1 MQQKRATIAAE
12 MRALNEKIGDAS
24 WTEEQRSQWD
34 NAKHEYDKLDAAIKR
49 EEELRAMD
57 NILAAENEPEHRNNP
72 EGSEDERRAAVFDKF
87 VRHGLGELSTEEKR
101 TLKEFRAQ
109 GIDDGEGG
117 GSKGGFTVP
126 KQFRNRVVEAMKAYG
141 GIAGVCQILST
152 SNGQD
157 IDWTYSDGTADMG
170 VMLGENEEASEGD
183 VTFEPI
189 TIGAKK
195 MTSKII
201 RVSNEL
207 LSDFVQSG
215 VLADAAE
222 MFDVIADAF
231 TMVDSGIS
239 AAMRLVQ
246 GDLSV
251 ILMPPSSANDFV
263 RNLQKAWRAGTRLT
277 GDASD
282 LVTMVKTISGVTV
295 DSGLAPRGVW
305 SSDSGTTASR
315 KAQANLVAST
325 MRVVSIS
332 EAARAVAQIPSPP
345 GNSALQGGANSVSD
359 IVNIS
364 HPALDSQSATT
375 ARATPATWDDL
386 TDIRT
391 ALNAAIDSEQA
402 RTTDDAVFMA
412 LTRLRADLNNDISS
426 RLAQVEKTISRI
438 PSESLPAVVLA
449 AQWFDDASRETD
461 ILYRNNI
468 AHPGFVPVVPLRV
481 PVR

>member
-1 MQQKRATIAAE
+1 MAFETGWRARLQSASFRGVPFEVESDEGVFGRRVQVHEYPNRDKPFTEDLGRAARRITINAYLIGDDYPEKRDRLIAAIETEGAATLVHPYYGE
-12 MRALNEKIGDAS
+12 MKGNVDGQVRVTHSNQEGRMCRVSFQFVESGELTFPTSGTATDAS
-24 WTEEQRSQWD
+24 LDSSAD
-34 NAKHEYDKLDAAIKR
+34 SLANAISGAFSAFSLD
-49 EEELRAMD
+49 
-57 NILAAENEPEHRNNP
+57 
-72 EGSEDERRAAVFDKF
+72 G
-87 VRHGLGELSTEEKR
+87 
-101 TLKEFRAQ
+101 
-109 GIDDGEGG
+109 
-117 GSKGGFTVP
+117 
-126 KQFRNRVVEAMKAYG
+126 
-141 GIAGVCQILST
+141 
-152 SNGQD
+152 
-157 IDWTYSDGTADMG
+157 
-170 VMLGENEEASEGD
+170 
-183 VTFEPI
+183 
-189 TIGAKK
+189 
-195 MTSKII
+195 
-201 RVSNEL
+201 

-222 MFDVIADAF
+222 MFNVIADAF

-263 RNLQKAWRAGTRLT
+263 RNLQKAWRAGIRLS

-282 LVTMVKTISGVTV
+282 LVTMVKTISGVTI
-295 DSGLAPRGVW
+295 DSGLAPRGIW
-305 SSDSGTTASR
+305 STDSGTTASR
-315 KAQANLVAST
+315 KAQTNLVAST

-332 EAARAVAQIPSPP
+332 EAARAVAQIPTPP
-345 GNSALQGGANSVSD
+345 GNRALQGGANPVSD
-359 IVNIS
+359 IVNIN
-364 HPALDSQSATT
+364 HPALDSQPATT

-412 LTRLRADLNNDISS
+412 LTTLRADLNKDISS
-426 RLAQVEKTISRI
+426 RLAQVEKTVSVT

>member
-1 MQQKRATIAAE
+1 ISGAFSAF
-12 MRALNEKIGDAS
+12 S
-24 WTEEQRSQWD
+24 
-34 NAKHEYDKLDAAIKR
+34 LD
-49 EEELRAMD
+49 
-57 NILAAENEPEHRNNP
+57 
-72 EGSEDERRAAVFDKF
+72 G
-87 VRHGLGELSTEEKR
+87 
-101 TLKEFRAQ
+101 
-109 GIDDGEGG
+109 
-117 GSKGGFTVP
+117 
-126 KQFRNRVVEAMKAYG
+126 
-141 GIAGVCQILST
+141 
-152 SNGQD
+152 
-157 IDWTYSDGTADMG
+157 
-170 VMLGENEEASEGD
+170 
-183 VTFEPI
+183 
-189 TIGAKK
+189 
-195 MTSKII
+195 
-201 RVSNEL
+201 

-426 RLAQVEKTISRI
+426 RLAQVEKTVSRI

>member
-1 MQQKRATIAAE
+1 MKLHEMQQKRATIAAE

-57 NILAAENEPEHRNNP
+57 NILAAENEPEHRNNS

-183 VTFEPI
+183 VTFESI

-207 LSDFVQSG
+207 LLDSG
-215 VLADAAE
+215 IDMNGYLAARIAQRLGRGEAAQIVNGDGTGKNVKGLAKWVKKT
-222 MFDVIADAF
+222 MTAAAADAF
-231 TMVDSGIS
+231 TWEELLTLKHSVDPAYRNSPKFRFAFNDNTLLKIS
-239 AAMRLVQ
+239 SMKDAQGRPLWLPDVVGMAPATVLNVPYVIDQAIADIGAGKQFVYCGDFDRFILRRVAYMTLMRLTERYAEFDQV
-246 GDLSV
+246 GFLAFHRFDCALEDAAAV
-251 ILMPPSSANDFV
+251 
-263 RNLQKAWRAGTRLT
+263 KA
-277 GDASD
+277 
-282 LVTMVKTISGVTV
+282 LVGK
-295 DSGLAPRGVW
+295 D
-305 SSDSGTTASR
+305 
-315 KAQANLVAST
+315 
-325 MRVVSIS
+325 
-332 EAARAVAQIPSPP
+332 EA
-345 GNSALQGGANSVSD
+345 
-359 IVNIS
+359 
-364 HPALDSQSATT
+364 
-375 ARATPATWDDL
+375 
-386 TDIRT
+386 
-391 ALNAAIDSEQA
+391 
-402 RTTDDAVFMA
+402 
-412 LTRLRADLNNDISS
+412 
-426 RLAQVEKTISRI
+426 K
-438 PSESLPAVVLA
+438 
-449 AQWFDDASRETD
+449 
-461 ILYRNNI
+461 
-468 AHPGFVPVVPLRV
+468 
-481 PVR
+481 

>member
-1 MQQKRATIAAE
+1 M
-12 MRALNEKIGDAS
+12 
-24 WTEEQRSQWD
+24 
-34 NAKHEYDKLDAAIKR
+34 
-49 EEELRAMD
+49 
-57 NILAAENEPEHRNNP
+57 PHRP
-72 EGSEDERRAAVFDKF
+72 
-87 VRHGLGELSTEEKR
+87 
-101 TLKEFRAQ
+101 
-109 GIDDGEGG
+109 
-117 GSKGGFTVP
+117 
-126 KQFRNRVVEAMKAYG
+126 
-141 GIAGVCQILST
+141 
-152 SNGQD
+152 
-157 IDWTYSDGTADMG
+157 
-170 VMLGENEEASEGD
+170 
-183 VTFEPI
+183 
-189 TIGAKK
+189 
-195 MTSKII
+195 
-201 RVSNEL
+201 
-207 LSDFVQSG
+207 
-215 VLADAAE
+215 
-222 MFDVIADAF
+222 
-231 TMVDSGIS
+231 
-239 AAMRLVQ
+239 
-246 GDLSV
+246 
-251 ILMPPSSANDFV
+251 
-263 RNLQKAWRAGTRLT
+263 
-277 GDASD
+277 
-282 LVTMVKTISGVTV
+282 
-295 DSGLAPRGVW
+295 LAPRGVW

-426 RLAQVEKTISRI
+426 RLAQVEKTVSRI